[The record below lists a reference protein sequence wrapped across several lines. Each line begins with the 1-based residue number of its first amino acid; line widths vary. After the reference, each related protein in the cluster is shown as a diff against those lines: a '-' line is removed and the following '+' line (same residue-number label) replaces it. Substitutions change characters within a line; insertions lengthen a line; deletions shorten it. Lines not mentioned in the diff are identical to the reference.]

1 MVPDGRRNG
10 IDANILTVLMSDE
23 ALDPEWNRQF
33 PMKFSSNTKAYLAR
47 TSPITLDSYDRRLCT
62 L

>member
-1 MVPDGRRNG
+1 MDPDGRRNG

-23 ALDPEWNRQF
+23 ALDSKWNRQF
-33 PMKFSSNTKAYLAR
+33 PMKFSSNAKTYLAR
-47 TSPITLDSYDRRLCT
+47 TSPVMLKSYDRRLWT

>member
-1 MVPDGRRNG
+1 MVPDARRNS

-33 PMKFSSNTKAYLAR
+33 P
-47 TSPITLDSYDRRLCT
+47 
-62 L
+62 